1 MDPPDAFEIARNE
14 FIAVTQKNR
23 NPFIDFPEW
32 ADRINFRS
40 MTYIP
45 GDSIPPVPKG
55 ITITAPTANSNW
67 KKGVQTT
74 ISFTYQNVDSVLFLF
89 STDSMKTWINLLTG
103 DIASP
108 VSNNSFAFT
117 PADYFKQPTGVLI
130 IKDKFSSTADTSEYF
145 SLEMANGLAEGFG
158 LNQVN
163 VYPNPTHDII
173 NVEANKS
180 KVENVAILDLQGREI
195 LSTSAT
201 IINLDFLSAGTYFI
215 RIGINSS
222 YVTKKF
228 FKH

>member
-1 MDPPDAFEIARNE
+1 
-14 FIAVTQKNR
+14 
-23 NPFIDFPEW
+23 
-32 ADRINFRS
+32 
-40 MTYIP
+40 
-45 GDSIPPVPKG
+45 
-55 ITITAPTANSNW
+55 
-67 KKGVQTT
+67 
-74 ISFTYQNVDSVLFLF
+74 
-89 STDSMKTWINLLTG
+89 
-103 DIASP
+103 
-108 VSNNSFAFT
+108 
-117 PADYFKQPTGVLI
+117 
-130 IKDKFSSTADTSEYF
+130 
-145 SLEMANGLAEGFG
+145 
-158 LNQVN
+158 VN